1 MSKED
6 NYKRLRDYI
15 SSLKMTPCIPYLG
28 ELCHYVFIMPSCCCA
43 LISNLYKIQDILK
56 VYVSF
61 KEITARLLS

>member
-28 ELCHYVFIMPSCCCA
+28 EFCYDVFIMPNSCYA
-43 LISNLYKIQDILK
+43 LISNLYKIQDILSMCIL
-56 VYVSF
+56 Y
-61 KEITARLLS
+61 RN